1 MQKINFLRGVP
12 ADEALVPIAGIFAEN
27 FATIFKEYG
36 GPVLQYQTPGLS
48 DFLGFIPLKKSLAQR
63 YKVSGDV
70 NKRVICTNGGM
81 ETLTFILKSFPPGSG
96 IASDALTYDRF
107 ILDVIKLG
115 HRSIGVPLTHD
126 GVDLTELEKTISE
139 NDVKVYY
146 QVGYHQSPMGFTTSN
161 ANLEAASEIC
171 AKHNVLHVI
180 DIAYFELRF
189 DGAKNILIDLSKFPE
204 TTCLAGSFTK
214 TISPGAKCGFG
225 ILPESVVALITPVI
239 TNSRLNPNYPTQAA
253 IHKLIDSGYYD
264 KHLKFLIDLYKPRM
278 EAMNNAFKKY
288 LPDIEVAELAGGFF
302 LGLSLPGVTNEAG
315 YIERIGAK
323 GVTLSAPTAFTPGW
337 KEKYYKKTGGIFF
350 RLTFPAFTPEEN
362 DLGIARIAETYK
374 EML

>member
-12 ADEALVPIAGIFAEN
+12 ADEALLPIAGVFAEQYAN
-27 FATIFKEYG
+27 VFKEYG
-36 GPVLQYQTPGLS
+36 GGVLQYQTPGLS
-48 DFLGFIPLKKSLAQR
+48 DFLGFMPLKKSLAQR
-63 YKVSGDV
+63 FNVEGDA

-81 ETLTFILKSFPPGSG
+81 ETLTFVLKSFPQGSG

-107 ILDVIKLG
+107 IIDVKRLG

-126 GVDLTELEKTISE
+126 GVDLDELDKTLSQ

-171 AKHNVLHVI
+171 ANHNVLHVI
-180 DIAYFELRF
+180 DIAYFELRY

-225 ILPESVVALITPVI
+225 IFPESVVASLMPVI
-239 TNSRLNPNYPTQAA
+239 ANSRLNPNYPTQAV
-253 IHKLIDSGYYD
+253 IHKIIDSGYYD
-264 KHLKFLIDLYKPRM
+264 KHLEFLIDLYKPRM
-278 EAMNNAFKKY
+278 QAMNDAFKKY
-288 LPDIEVAELAGGFF
+288 LPDIEVAELTGGFF
-302 LGLSLPGVTNEAG
+302 LGLSLPGVLDEAG
-315 YIERIGAK
+315 YIQRVGEK

-337 KEKYYKKTGGIFF
+337 KEKYYEKTGGIFF

-362 DLGIARIAETYK
+362 DWGVAKIAETYK